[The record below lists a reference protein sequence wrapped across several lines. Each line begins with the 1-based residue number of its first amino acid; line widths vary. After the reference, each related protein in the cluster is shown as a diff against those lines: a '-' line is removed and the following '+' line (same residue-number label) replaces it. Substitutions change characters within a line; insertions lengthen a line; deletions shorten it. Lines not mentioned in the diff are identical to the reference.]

1 VGDLSVK
8 KMASTKKN
16 GKRHKYVKSLNRG
29 VHNTDHLGR
38 FVELLTYKA
47 KLVGKRVIVID
58 ERATSKTCAFCG
70 HRKEQIPLSERVYR
84 CEICEIVI
92 DRDQNSAINIMKRF
106 LSRNALC
113 TGYQQ
118 FISSVD
124 NLRQTVNGKT
134 KVSLLFINLG
144 SAIS

>member
-1 VGDLSVK
+1 VGDLSIK
-8 KMASTKKN
+8 KMASNKSNGQKN
-16 GKRHKYVKSLNRG
+16 KCRKSLNRG
-29 VHNTDHLGR
+29 VHNTGHLGR

-47 KLVGKRVIVID
+47 KLIGKRVIVID

-70 HRKEQIPLSERVYR
+70 HKKEHMPLSERTYR

-124 NLRQTVNGKT
+124 NLRQTIYGKT
-134 KVSLLFINLG
+134 RVSRSTGITG
-144 SAIS
+144 SVIS